1 MSNDNTFLIN
11 DTIVDIKKENPS
23 LKKINSQFYLL
34 YTNDCKYENDEYI
47 TIDKVLIEI
56 LMIEPSTGNIIGT
69 GMIDPELKNLEQFII
84 DSRYRRQGYGEKF
97 IKFVINKFGVNNL
110 RVVTTNKNGI
120 RLYEKC
126 GFKKVDKKFE
136 DSVWMYKMKLQKR
149 INLESY
155 LI

>member
-1 MSNDNTFLIN
+1 MNNDNTFLIN
-11 DTIVDIKKENPS
+11 ETIMDIKKENPS
-23 LKKINSQFYLL
+23 LKKINRQFYLL
-34 YTNDCKYENDEYI
+34 YTNDCKYENGEYI
-47 TIDKVLIEI
+47 TTDKVLIEI

-84 DSRYRRQGYGEKF
+84 DSRYRRQGYGERF
-97 IKFVINKFGVNNL
+97 IKFVIRKFDVNNL
-110 RVVTTNKNGI
+110 RVITTNKNAI

-136 DSVWMYKMKLQKR
+136 DSTWMYEMKLQKV